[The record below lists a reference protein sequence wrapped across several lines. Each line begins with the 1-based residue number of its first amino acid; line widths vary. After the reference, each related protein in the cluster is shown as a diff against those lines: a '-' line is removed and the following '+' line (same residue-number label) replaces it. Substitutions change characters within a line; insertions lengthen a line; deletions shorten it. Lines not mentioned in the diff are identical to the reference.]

1 MTAAQLI
8 TKFELYL
15 DDTTELSTQE
25 ELDLL
30 NKVYRFWN
38 SAHTWEGT
46 KAEFTGTTSTS
57 TPSVSLPSDF
67 LYLTA
72 NNNGTDSSVEAGRP
86 VIFRGAN
93 YSTYPVVSWSDRRQ
107 YRNNDGY
114 AFIDFPNSKLT
125 FTATPTKVE
134 AVEFDYH
141 AQKADLA
148 LTDTPWFPAEY
159 QDALFHFM
167 AADDFIIQ
175 QSPKA
180 KSYKE
185 ENTNAALDILNNA
198 KYWNSQLVQ
207 I

>member
-1 MTAAQLI
+1 MTAAQII

-46 KAEFTGTTSTS
+46 KSEFSDTTSTS
-57 TPSVSLPSDF
+57 VSYVALPSDF

-72 NNNGTDSSVEAGRP
+72 NNDYTDSSYEAGRP
-86 VIFRGAN
+86 VVFRSAN
-93 YSTYPVVSWSDRRQ
+93 YSPYPVVSWSDRRK
-107 YRNNDGY
+107 YRNSEGY
-114 AFIDFPNSKLT
+114 AYIDFPNSRLE
-125 FTATPTKVE
+125 FTKQPTVVE

-141 AQKADLA
+141 AQQADL
-148 LTDTPWFPAEY
+148 TSGDTPWFPVEY
-159 QDALFHFM
+159 HDALFHFM

-180 KSYKE
+180 KSYRE
-185 ENTNAALDILNNA
+185 ENLNSAVDILNNA

>member
-38 SAHTWEGT
+38 SSHTWEGT
-46 KAEFTGTTSTS
+46 KAEFTGTTLTS

-72 NNNGTDSSVEAGRP
+72 NNNSTDSSYEAGRT

-107 YRNNDGY
+107 YRNSDGY

>member
-38 SAHTWEGT
+38 SSHTWEGT
-46 KAEFTGTTSTS
+46 KAEFSDTTSTS
-57 TPSVSLPSDF
+57 VPYVALPTDF

-72 NNNGTDSSVEAGRP
+72 NHNYTDSSEEAGRP
-86 VIFRGAN
+86 VVFRGTN
-93 YSTYPVVSWSDRRQ
+93 YEPVKVVSWSDRRQ
-107 YRNNDGY
+107 YRDNSSY
-114 AFIDFPNSKLT
+114 AYIDLPNSRLVFAKQPER
-125 FTATPTKVE
+125 AE
-134 AVEFDYH
+134 AIEFDYH

-148 LTDTPWFPAEY
+148 LTDTPWFPSSY
-159 QDALFHFM
+159 HDALFHFM

-180 KSYKE
+180 KSYAQ
-185 ENTNAALDILNNA
+185 ENTNAALNILNNA
-198 KYWNSQLVQ
+198 KYWNSQLIQ

>member
-107 YRNNDGY
+107 YRNSDGY